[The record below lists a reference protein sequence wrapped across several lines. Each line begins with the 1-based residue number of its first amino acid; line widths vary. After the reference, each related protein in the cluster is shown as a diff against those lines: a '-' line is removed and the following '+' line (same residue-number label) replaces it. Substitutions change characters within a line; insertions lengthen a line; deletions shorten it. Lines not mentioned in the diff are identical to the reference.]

1 MRGFEPVDPR
11 TRRVRLTQGRAAV
24 EVAPGVGGRLSALE
38 IDGWDLLRRDG
49 WTDREWGAFVMA
61 PWIGR
66 LRGAHVDWD
75 GSGWDVTAT
84 EPPHAIHGTAMDTP
98 WLVSD
103 VSSRTVR
110 METSLGP
117 EWPTGGRLVHTIAL
131 DDDRLRMR
139 LEVHAER
146 KPTPAIIGWHP
157 WFHRRAT
164 RVVPTDRAAIVKDA
178 IDETLRM
185 TDEPRLFETGE
196 VEVLVD
202 ARRRVELDRDGLP
215 TGVLL
220 EPRGD
225 PRDDVLLGVT
235 RPPIV
240 RYPGGPTLHLVAGG
254 AAAWVVYTAH
264 PDGVCVEPVTGLP
277 DGLNGGLL
285 GEPPVARPLNPI
297 VATLEIVWG

>member
-1 MRGFEPVDPR
+1 MGGFQPNDPR
-11 TRRVRLTQGRAAV
+11 DRRIRLTQGRAAV
-24 EVAPGVGGRLSALE
+24 EVAPGIGGRLSALE

-61 PWIGR
+61 PWVGR
-66 LRGAHVDWD
+66 LRDAHVDWD
-75 GSGWDVTAT
+75 GRAWEVTPTA
-84 EPPHAIHGTAMDTP
+84 PPHALHGTVMDTP
-98 WLVSD
+98 WLLSD

-117 EWPTGGRLVHTIAL
+117 AWPTGGRLVHTIAL
-131 DDDRLRMR
+131 DDDRLRLR

-146 KPTPAIIGWHP
+146 DATPVILGWHP

-164 RVVPTDRAAIVKDA
+164 RVVPLGRAAIVRDS

-185 TDEPRLFETGE
+185 TDVPRLLETGE

-202 ARRRVELDRDGLP
+202 ARRRVALDADGLP
-215 TGVLL
+215 TGALL

-235 RPPIV
+235 RPPVV

-277 DGLNGGLL
+277 DGINGGLL
-285 GEPPVARPLNPI
+285 GEPPVARPLNPV